1 MGEAARI
8 RVLGVDD
15 HPLMREGVA
24 AIVRGD
30 PGLKLVGQ
38 AGDGREAIL
47 RFRELLPDVTL
58 MDVRL
63 PDMSGIEAVAA
74 LRAEFPKAR
83 FLMLSS
89 FEGDVEVQRALAAGA
104 AGYLL
109 KTAPPEEIVRAI
121 RTVFAGG
128 KCVPATLAADV
139 VAHLGEESLTDREV
153 GVLREVARGLRNREI
168 ARELG
173 VAEETV
179 KVHVRNLLGK
189 LGARDRTEAVAI
201 AIRRGVIH
209 Y

>member
-1 MGEAARI
+1 MGEAKTI
-8 RVLGVDD
+8 RVMSVDD
-15 HPLMREGVA
+15 HPLMREGIA
-24 AIVRGD
+24 AIVLSQPD
-30 PGLKLVGQ
+30 LELIGQ
-38 AGDGREAIL
+38 AGDGHEAIR
-47 RFRELLPDVTL
+47 RFRELRPDVTL

-63 PDMSGIEAVAA
+63 PDMSGIEVVAA
-74 LRAEFPKAR
+74 LRAEFPRAR

-104 AGYLL
+104 SGYLL

-121 RTVFAGG
+121 RTVHSGG
-128 KCVPATLAADV
+128 KCVPATLAAEV
-139 VAHLGEESLTDREV
+139 VGHLGDETLTGREID
-153 GVLREVARGLRNREI
+153 VLRQVALGLRNREI
-168 ARELG
+168 ALALG

-179 KVHVRNLLGK
+179 KVHVRNLLAK